1 MSGSKGAPVPEATQL
16 EQRLTLLRDEIE
28 WPVTPALAARVLDR
42 IAAPAIARRP
52 WFQSRWALAA
62 AAMLV
67 VLAALIAYAPSR
79 EAIANWINVHT
90 IFTRVTEL
98 PTPSPLPSGPLGKRL
113 GLGNPTTL
121 ARAQSEVSWHILVPA
136 SLGQPDEV
144 YLQLPPDGPPQG
156 EVTLVYKSRPGLKT
170 SGQTGVAVLITEAG
184 GKVDAQM
191 FGKMLGPGTNLEEVT
206 VNGHQGYWISGQPH
220 VFFFIDANGNFRDET
235 LRLATNTLLIDDNG
249 IVIRIEG
256 ELTKAQALEIASS
269 LS

>member
-1 MSGSKGAPVPEATQL
+1 VPEAADL
-16 EQRLTLLRDEIE
+16 EQRLVLLVADID
-28 WPVTPALAARVLDR
+28 WPATPSLEARVLAR
-42 IAAPAIARRP
+42 IATPAAPAPAQRP

-62 AAMLV
+62 AAVLV
-67 VLAALIAYAPSR
+67 VLAALIAYTPSR
-79 EAIANWINVHT
+79 DAIADWINVHT

-98 PTPSPLPSGPLGKRL
+98 PTPSPQPSGPLGKRL

-121 ARAQSEVSWHILVPA
+121 AQAQSKVGWHILVPA

-144 YLQLPPDGPPQG
+144 YIQFPPDGPPQG

-170 SGQTGVAVLITEAG
+170 SGQTGVAVLITEAN

-191 FGKMLGPGTNLEEVT
+191 FGKMLGNGTTMEVVT

-249 IVIRIEG
+249 TVIRIEG
-256 ELTKAQALEIASS
+256 DLTKAEALEIASS

>member
-1 MSGSKGAPVPEATQL
+1 MPEAPQL
-16 EQRLTLLRDEIE
+16 EQRLALLRDEID
-28 WPVTPALAARVLDR
+28 WPETPALAARVLAR
-42 IAAPAIARRP
+42 IAAPAAPALVRRP
-52 WFQSRWALAA
+52 WFRSRWALAA
-62 AAMLV
+62 AALLV
-67 VLAALIAYAPSR
+67 VVAALVAYTPTR
-79 EAIANWINVHT
+79 VAIANWINAHT

-98 PTPSPLPSGPLGKRL
+98 PTPSPQPSGPLGKRL

-121 ARAQSEVSWHILVPA
+121 DQAQSKVTWHILVPA

-156 EVTLVYKSRPGLKT
+156 EVTLVYKSRPGVKT
-170 SGQTGVAVLITEAG
+170 SGQTGVAVLVTEAS

-191 FGKMLGPGTNLEEVT
+191 FGKMLGTGTNLEEVT

-235 LRLATNTLLIDDNG
+235 LRLATNTLLIDDSG
-249 IVIRIEG
+249 TVIRIEG
-256 ELTKAQALEIASS
+256 DLTKAQALEIASS

>member
-1 MSGSKGAPVPEATQL
+1 VPEATQL
-16 EQRLTLLRDEIE
+16 EQRLAFLRDEID
-28 WPVTPALAARVLDR
+28 WPVTPALAARVLAR
-42 IAAPAIARRP
+42 IAAPATPAIVRRP

-62 AAMLV
+62 AAVLV
-67 VLAALIAYAPSR
+67 VVAALVVYTPTR
-79 EAIANWINVHT
+79 VAIADWINVHT
-90 IFTRVTEL
+90 IFTRVNQL
-98 PTPSPLPSGPLGKRL
+98 PTPSPQPSGPLGKRL

-121 ARAQSEVSWHILVPA
+121 AQAQSKVSWHILVPA

-144 YLQLPPDGPPQG
+144 YLQFPPDGPPQG

-170 SGQTGVAVLITEAG
+170 SGQTGVAVLITEAS

-206 VNGHQGYWISGQPH
+206 VNGHPGYWISGQPH

-249 IVIRIEG
+249 TVIRIEG
-256 ELTKAQALEIASS
+256 DLTKAQALEIASS